1 MFNASLNSA
10 VEIRTAQFSP
20 VVISDVIFSSTGT
33 DTSPNEI
40 NDPVMK
46 LNFSQE
52 QRNQTLTFRNERSDV

>member
-1 MFNASLNSA
+1 MFNVSLNSA
-10 VEIRTAQFSP
+10 VEIRTAQFTSEMTGE
-20 VVISDVIFSSTGT
+20 IFSSTCT
-33 DTSPNEI
+33 DTSP